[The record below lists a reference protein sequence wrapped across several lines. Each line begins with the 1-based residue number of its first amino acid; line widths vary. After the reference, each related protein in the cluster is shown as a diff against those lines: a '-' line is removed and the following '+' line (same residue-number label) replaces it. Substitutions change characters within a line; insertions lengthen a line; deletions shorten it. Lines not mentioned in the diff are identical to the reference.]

1 MFLMVGGLSLVL
13 SYLKGEKKKK
23 KGKSNTVKKLFTA
36 GSITHFHKPPF
47 LLILASRRGTH

>member
-47 LLILASRRGTH
+47 LLILASRRCTH